1 MKARHRIE
9 PFILIILILSVWQ
22 VLSVSGFIPAY
33 MLPSPLKVVKAFC
46 MDFKLLMFHL
56 GLTILEAAVGIF
68 VSVLAGFLFAV
79 VMDNF
84 RFVHRMVYP
93 LLIISQTVPTIAL
106 APLLILWFGYG
117 MASKVILIVISC
129 FFPMTISLLSGFA
142 SVDADALRLLKSFGA
157 TKAQVMRYVKLPAS
171 VKSLFSGLRISV
183 SYSIIGAVISE
194 WLGGTRGLGV
204 YMTRVKKSFA
214 YDKLFAVIF
223 LVSALSL
230 LLIKLLSII
239 EKRICK
245 YEKE

>member
-129 FFPMTISLLSGFA
+129 FFPMTISLLSGYF
-142 SVDADALRLLKSFGA
+142 
-157 TKAQVMRYVKLPAS
+157 
-171 VKSLFSGLRISV
+171 
-183 SYSIIGAVISE
+183 
-194 WLGGTRGLGV
+194 
-204 YMTRVKKSFA
+204 
-214 YDKLFAVIF
+214 
-223 LVSALSL
+223 
-230 LLIKLLSII
+230 
-239 EKRICK
+239 
-245 YEKE
+245 